1 MAYAVVQHTANS
13 GSTTLAFGSNL
24 TAGNTALVGVIYDPG
39 STISGVSGSHN
50 GAYTQA
56 GSTFNSSNVGA
67 KISIYR
73 FFNVSAGAETITV
86 SGLTAAN
93 TFDIFVVEVSG
104 LGATPILDTS
114 TSGQGTSSPA
124 SLTIVPTSSDFIFV
138 AFGSGSGTSGT
149 LTNLTL
155 LDNVNDFDYFDTTN
169 SAGSVTCTDA
179 GLSIWGGTAV
189 AFNPGQIS
197 ESISGT
203 ISVSGVV
210 TATLSGLSESVSGN
224 VSISGTSNIQFAYD
238 PSLSGLVSISGVVT
252 PTLGNVN
259 LSISGAVDVT
269 GLISPSLGLATGGS
283 VNVSGS
289 VNPTFSGGGTQ
300 PVTISGT
307 LQISG
312 SISITLS
319 GPPPTPPPPAGK
331 PPLFIGQQGR
341 FDVIAN
347 AIIRR
352 DPTTIVQESSTGNYY
367 FLKDILDPLLVS
379 TQDPTYNPGL
389 RFANMEW
396 LQDQGTISWVTPT
409 GSRQLLYTIITTMQW
424 QNGNWVPK

>member
-39 STISGVSGSHN
+39 STITGVSGSHN

-67 KISIYR
+67 KISLYR
-73 FFNVSAGAETITV
+73 FFNVAAGAETITV
-86 SGLTAAN
+86 SGLTAPN

-104 LGATPILDTS
+104 LGATPVVDTS

-124 SLTIVPTSSDFIFV
+124 SLTIVPTAADFIF
-138 AFGSGSGTSGT
+138 AAIGSGSGGSGT

-155 LDNVNDFDYFDTTN
+155 LDNVNDFDYYHTTS

-179 GLSIWGGTAV
+179 GISIWGGLAV

-197 ESISGT
+197 ESISGN
-203 ISVSGVV
+203 IAVSGNSNIQLSFQPSLSGAVSVSGVV
-210 TATLSGLSESVSGN
+210 TPTFGNIN
-224 VSISGTSNIQFAYD
+224 VSISGS
-238 PSLSGLVSISGVVT
+238 
-252 PTLGNVN
+252 
-259 LSISGAVDVT
+259 VDVT
-269 GLISPSLGLATGGS
+269 GLVIPSLGLSTTGS
-283 VNVSGS
+283 LNVSGI

-300 PVTISGT
+300 PVTVSGT

-312 SISITLS
+312 SISITLA
-319 GPPPTPPPPAGK
+319 GPTPPPAPPGK
-331 PPLFIGQQGR
+331 PPLFIGQLGR

-352 DPTTIVQESSTGNYY
+352 DPTTIVQEASTGNYY

-389 RFANMEW
+389 RFAYMEW